1 MKSFAGM
8 LSHHS
13 LIIGILLMFI
23 FTWLLDLASAGI
35 IHLPIPS
42 FLYTFTGYAAALAAL
57 LMTGL
62 TLGRKG
68 VTALLKRFLI
78 WRVGWQWYLVALL
91 LYPAIIF
98 ASVLLNAAFSGEPI
112 DFSAAMAH
120 TIFGA
125 SANLGLYFL
134 PFFLFDLISNGEEA
148 AWRGYVLP
156 RLQSRFGALASS
168 LILGV
173 IWALWHLP
181 LFLLRGTQELFP
193 WFLLRITLDAVIYT
207 WLFNNTRGSLLLV
220 ALLHSS
226 GNTAGVF
233 LPIANT
239 ATTANFGTLLQQIGI
254 LFLLVMGLVA
264 AVGPARLS
272 RTEPKQVT
280 PPADLPAPSLG

>member
-112 DFSAAMAH
+112 DQSLHVVVVRAFPVDFPALLAAAKLVVV
-120 TIFGA
+120 IADLGRQFAAELYCVAQQVLKQLYQLRLVDPDGRQFAASDFGA
-125 SANLGLYFL
+125 
-134 PFFLFDLISNGEEA
+134 
-148 AWRGYVLP
+148 
-156 RLQSRFGALASS
+156 RL
-168 LILGV
+168 
-173 IWALWHLP
+173 
-181 LFLLRGTQELFP
+181 
-193 WFLLRITLDAVIYT
+193 LDA
-207 WLFNNTRGSLLLV
+207 
-220 ALLHSS
+220 
-226 GNTAGVF
+226 
-233 LPIANT
+233 
-239 ATTANFGTLLQQIGI
+239 
-254 LFLLVMGLVA
+254 GL
-264 AVGPARLS
+264 
-272 RTEPKQVT
+272 
-280 PPADLPAPSLG
+280 